1 MADVNSY
8 NRVILVGYVTSEVE
22 VKTTKDARRLL
33 CRFQLA
39 TNEVFSD
46 KKQRTQFHNS
56 IAWGKTAEFCGKWLK
71 KGRLIQA
78 EGKIRYRY
86 WNDPQG
92 VKRRIAD
99 INIDHIVLLGKK
111 EDYKVDE
118 EEASEER
125 EPGIDD
131 PF

>member
-1 MADVNSY
+1 LDVNSY
-8 NRVILVGYVTSEVE
+8 NKVILVGYVTSEVE
-22 VKTTKDARRLL
+22 VKKTKDAHKNF

-46 KKQRTQFHNS
+46 KKDRTQFHHI

-71 KGRLIQA
+71 KGRLVQA
-78 EGKIRYRY
+78 DGKIRYRY

-92 VKRRIAD
+92 FKRRIAE
-99 INIDHIVLLGKK
+99 INIEQIVLLGKRK
-111 EDYKVDE
+111 DFEAE
-118 EEASEER
+118 EEEPTEER

-131 PF
+131 PL